1 MAMQWQRETLS
12 SGVDIVGGAA
22 RGAMAGG
29 PVGAGVGAGVG
40 LLTSGASLINV
51 AKEQF
56 LAKTQANMVGDQV
69 HGNTG
74 AGDFLWSKYRS
85 PFTFIPM
92 GIKAEYIR
100 CIDNYFDAFGYQVN
114 RMKTPN
120 TNHRQ
125 NWWYTKTM
133 NANIIGNV
141 PNEEMNKIKNAYNN
155 GLTFWRNPSNF
166 LNYSVSN
173 GIV

>member
-1 MAMQWQRETLS
+1 MVADQSR
-12 SGVDIVGGAA
+12 GNANAGDIV
-22 RGAMAGG
+22 
-29 PVGAGVGAGVG
+29 
-40 LLTSGASLINV
+40 
-51 AKEQF
+51 
-56 LAKTQANMVGDQV
+56 
-69 HGNTG
+69 
-74 AGDFLWSKYRS
+74 WSKHKS
-85 PFTFIPM
+85 QFTFIPM
-92 GIKAEYIR
+92 SIKAEYAR
-100 CIDNYFDAFGYQVN
+100 CIDDYFDAFGYQVN
-114 RMKTPN
+114 RMKIPN

-155 GLTFWRNPSNF
+155 GLTFWRHPSNF